1 MISEKVK
8 EAHSAAAL
16 YLALMQLPGAKSHIF
31 NEFAFRSA
39 VQTIPLIVSAPRGSN
54 DAQGKRRKRPAAT
67 NKAQR
72 AKHEGTRKSSR
83 VAASSVSSQHAADDD
98 DDEANDDTEA
108 CQTDDE
114 ADSSGGSPRGKSA
127 QDKEVDC
134 TYTYTYTYTHIHICL
149 YVRMYACMHVH
160 IYAYILHTH
169 TDEREVAGHQ
179 CAVACEA
186 LGRVPVPADSSS
198 GTPPAR
204 TRDH

>member
-1 MISEKVK
+1 MPKACEENEMVSEKVK

-39 VQTIPLIVSAPRGSN
+39 VQTIPLIVAAPRGSN

-83 VAASSVSSQHAADDD
+83 VAASSVSSQHAVDDD
-98 DDEANDDTEA
+98 DDEANGDTEA

-127 QDKEVDC
+127 HDKEVDC
-134 TYTYTYTYTHIHICL
+134 TYIYTYTYTYIHIYIHVRT
-149 YVRMYACMHVH
+149 YVCMYVCTY
-160 IYAYILHTH
+160 IYIYTTH
-169 TDEREVAGHQ
+169 TY
-179 CAVACEA
+179 
-186 LGRVPVPADSSS
+186 
-198 GTPPAR
+198 
-204 TRDH
+204 